1 MPKEKMGYPCIT
13 CIIIDSVMRMD
24 KKNHP
29 PVYLE
34 KCKYR
39 IQKIQMSRFTTAKL
53 ESESES
59 ESESKSKSDTKLM
72 TKLKYDSDS
81 E

>member
-1 MPKEKMGYPCIT
+1 MPKEKMGHPCIT
-13 CIIIDSVMRMD
+13 CVIIDSVMRMD

-34 KCKYR
+34 KWKYR

-59 ESESKSKSDTKLM
+59 ESKSGTELM
-72 TKLKYDSDS
+72 AKLKYDSDS